1 MLRKCRRINGADRR
15 NKCTPLLSRYSF
27 GAGRRRKARRKSDR
41 RKHLFAD
48 SYSLHLLLVILA
60 LLLFSYID
68 SYLTLTLMY
77 HNIATEGNP
86 VMAFH
91 MEHGTLS
98 FIFNKG
104 FITSISLVVLCT
116 LKNLYIA
123 KVGLILSVLLYFSVV
138 LYELFLLF
146 VR

>member
-1 MLRKCRRINGADRR
+1 MLRECRRINGSDRR
-15 NKCTPLLSRYSF
+15 EERTPLISRYSL
-27 GAGRRRKARRKSDR
+27 GGGRRQRARRKEDR
-41 RKHLFAD
+41 RRHLFAD
-48 SYSLHLLLVILA
+48 SYSLHLLVVLMA

-68 SYLTLTLMY
+68 SYLTLTLIY

-86 VMAFH
+86 IMAFH
-91 MEHGTLS
+91 MEHGILS

-104 FITSISLVVLCT
+104 FITSVSLVVLCT

-146 VR
+146 

>member
-1 MLRKCRRINGADRR
+1 LGGGERKR
-15 NKCTPLLSRYSF
+15 
-27 GAGRRRKARRKSDR
+27 ARRKEDIR
-41 RKHLFAD
+41 RHLFAD
-48 SYSLHLLLVILA
+48 SYSLHLLLVLMA

-86 VMAFH
+86 IMAFH

-116 LKNLYIA
+116 LKNLYVA
-123 KVGLILSVLLYFSVV
+123 KVGLILSVLIYFSVV

-146 VR
+146 